1 MGEAVIRGCGERT
14 DSTDN
19 AAPRTVRSEKSIE
32 AQERMKRLAQ
42 KPKEA
47 VKQLEEGPKCVRR
60 FVVRRFVARP
70 VCSAE
75 KRAARTEETAWHTP

>member
-1 MGEAVIRGCGERT
+1 M
-14 DSTDN
+14 DN

-47 VKQLEEGPKCVRR
+47 VKQLEQGPKCVRSFIAGDADGR
-60 FVVRRFVARP
+60 SPRP
-70 VCSAE
+70 Q
-75 KRAARTEETAWHTP
+75 R